1 MIFYNIYSH
10 TPFDKKFAT
19 QGYAYAKE
27 YPNNVLDICI
37 MDDGLS
43 IPGRFRRSGKFFE
56 DDCHAIEMAISNNST
71 ISDDGYERGNGLWS
85 TLKLVVEKNG
95 GKALI
100 ISNNGCLDII
110 NKEKYKYSILD
121 NSNIFNGTLISL
133 RLNKCE
139 IQNFHDSIFQFGK
152 NPYKYG
158 R

>member
-1 MIFYNIYSH
+1 
-10 TPFDKKFAT
+10 
-19 QGYAYAKE
+19 
-27 YPNNVLDICI
+27 

-43 IPGRFRRSGKFFE
+43 IPGRFRMS
-56 DDCHAIEMAISNNST
+56 NST

-121 NSNIFNGTLISL
+121 NSNKFNGTLISL
-133 RLNKCE
+133 RLNKRE

-152 NPYKYG
+152 NPYKYS

>member
-1 MIFYNIYSH
+1 
-10 TPFDKKFAT
+10 
-19 QGYAYAKE
+19 
-27 YPNNVLDICI
+27 

-43 IPGRFRRSGKFFE
+43 IPGRFRMSGKFFE

-85 TLKLVVEKNG
+85 TLKLVVERNG
-95 GKALI
+95 GQILI

-121 NSNIFNGTLISL
+121 NSNKFNGTLISL
-133 RLNKCE
+133 RLNKRE

-152 NPYKYG
+152 NPYKYS